1 LTVATPEQEQSKT
14 GNGGRVPI
22 EGPGLGNGRVAETRE
37 EKVREGARAM
47 RSLASHFADL
57 TREVSTLVRDETAL
71 ARAEISED
79 IAQIKRGSTSL
90 AIGGALA
97 YAGVLFLLGAA
108 TAALA
113 LIWPLW
119 LAALVVGLAALIIG
133 GVAALVGRQQTKPAN
148 LKLERTMESGRSI
161 GRTARE
167 ATLPGREARR

>member
-1 LTVATPEQEQSKT
+1 VATPEQEQMRT
-14 GNGGRVPI
+14 GNGKHVPSAGAGEGDGRMI
-22 EGPGLGNGRVAETRE
+22 ETRE
-37 EKVREGARAM
+37 EKAREGARAM

-71 ARAEISED
+71 ARAEIAED
-79 IAQIKRGSTSL
+79 ISQIKRGSTSM

-97 YAGVLFLLGAA
+97 YAGILFLLGAA

-113 LIWPLW
+113 LVWPLW

-133 GVAALVGRQQTKPAN
+133 GVAALVGRQQTKPEK

-167 ATLPGREARR
+167 AALPGREARA